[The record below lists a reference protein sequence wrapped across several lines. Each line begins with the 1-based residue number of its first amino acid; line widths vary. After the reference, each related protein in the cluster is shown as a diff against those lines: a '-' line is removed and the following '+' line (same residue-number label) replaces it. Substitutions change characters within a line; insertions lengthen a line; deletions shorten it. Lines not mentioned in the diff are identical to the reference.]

1 CGGCA
6 GPKAAEELTSCDWTA
21 RRRREIDRNQHALE
35 LHVAADLID
44 ETARPRCNEER
55 RDRRAAEYSFR
66 HRPMQPV
73 RNAVAPMGREHDEVA
88 PMLAQKVDDG
98 LRRFLQFDAY
108 VVDFDSELAR
118 DRPWRIILVGE
129 PPLREQA
136 LCVRKRQ

>member
-1 CGGCA
+1 
-6 GPKAAEELTSCDWTA
+6 
-21 RRRREIDRNQHALE
+21 
-35 LHVAADLID
+35 
-44 ETARPRCNEER
+44 
-55 RDRRAAEYSFR
+55 
-66 HRPMQPV
+66 MQPV

-136 LCVRKRQ
+136 LCVRKRQGFVGVVLGHVQEVQFASCRQGDAQRMGKRRGAQVGKIGGMHDGANGVHCNCSY